1 MTHYISTV
9 QAWGFV
15 IHTLSFAKILVGLLC
30 LTTST
35 VFWSRLMVTGCQDSG
50 QPASWCLANIE
61 ILEKVL
67 KQLAH
72 WYFFTSE
79 WVWR

>member
-1 MTHYISTV
+1 MRSYAKTLAGPKDTAVQPTV
-9 QAWGFV
+9 RL
-15 IHTLSFAKILVGLLC
+15 HRGLL
-30 LTTST
+30 
-35 VFWSRLMVTGCQDSG
+35 WSRLKFSGCQDSG
-50 QPASWCLANIE
+50 QPASWCLANSE

>member
-1 MTHYISTV
+1 MSHTQLCKDPSGSFDTV
-9 QAWGFV
+9 PK
-15 IHTLSFAKILVGLLC
+15 TLLFRLYKR
-30 LTTST
+30 
-35 VFWSRLMVTGCQDSG
+35 VFWSRLTSAGSQDSG
-50 QPASWCLANIE
+50 QPASWCLANSE

-79 WVWR
+79 WVWT